1 MAGYLVA
8 VHGEVMELFIAPK
21 YSGIGLGARL
31 GKLGIKLA
39 QKNNSSPVIL
49 ESTINAAPFYEKLG
63 FKEVSRGSFSHGSS
77 SINIPVINMVLSS

>member
-1 MAGYLVA
+1 
-8 VHGEVMELFIAPK
+8 MELFIAPK

-39 QKNNSSPVIL
+39 QQNNSSPVIL

-77 SINIPVINMVLSS
+77 SINIPVINMVFGS